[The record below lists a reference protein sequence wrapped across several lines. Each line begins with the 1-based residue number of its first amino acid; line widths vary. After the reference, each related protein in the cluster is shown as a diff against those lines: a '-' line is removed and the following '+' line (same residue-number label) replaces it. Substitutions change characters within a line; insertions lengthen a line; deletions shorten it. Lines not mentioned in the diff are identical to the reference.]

1 MAKKSKKLAARQAQL
16 RDRSK
21 KSRSHG
27 PSGIPI
33 PVPSES
39 TIAVSNPVGISTSA
53 TEITEESTHGPSP
66 AVLEPKERRVR
77 ARGIQ
82 VKPIETYFVQ
92 EIRRIGIISS
102 GIFAILVA
110 LIFVMP

>member
-1 MAKKSKKLAARQAQL
+1 MAKKSKKIAARQAQL
-16 RDRSK
+16 RGRSK

-33 PVPSES
+33 ADTSES
-39 TIAVSNPVGISTSA
+39 KITVSEPIGISTLTQEVA
-53 TEITEESTHGPSP
+53 EESTHEPSP
-66 AVLEPKERRVR
+66 PILEAKQRRVR

-82 VKPIETYFVQ
+82 IKPIETYFAQ
-92 EIRRIGIISS
+92 EMRRIAIISS

-110 LIFVMP
+110 LMFIVP